1 MALMAADYVLIP
13 VDSSPGSLKGVSKIK
28 EDIDLLKK
36 RRMSE
41 AIILG
46 TYMTSTRK
54 TNLNK
59 GIENQLE
66 QLSIANGTIKFE
78 NSIRQTVSVGESKQF
93 KISLNEYD
101 FHNNAALDYRKL
113 TNEILK
119 RIDEFHSK

>member
-1 MALMAADYVLIP
+1 
-13 VDSSPGSLKGVSKIK
+13 
-28 EDIDLLKK
+28 
-36 RRMSE
+36 MSD
-41 AIILG
+41 AVILG

-59 GIENQLE
+59 GIETQLE
-66 QLSIANGTIKFE
+66 QLSIANETIKFE

-93 KISLNEYD
+93 KLSLNEYD
-101 FHNNAALDYRKL
+101 SHNNAALDYRKL